1 MTPKRANRF
10 PEKVVPQQNNMPFY
24 WEIKRRARLLGF
36 IAIGIIGLY
45 AAWLF
50 APGEGGLRAYAAS
63 LGFAGLALFCFGM
76 TAIALAGLR
85 REEKEQV
92 EGK

>member
-10 PEKVVPQQNNMPFY
+10 PGKVMPQQNNMPFY
-24 WEIKRRARLLGF
+24 WEIKRRARLVGF
-36 IAIGIIGLY
+36 IAIGVIGFY

-50 APGEGGLRAYAAS
+50 APDEGGLRAYAAS

-76 TAIALAGLR
+76 AAIALAGLR
-85 REEKEQV
+85 REM
-92 EGK
+92 EGQ